1 VRLVLPTKKLRRQH
15 HPCDLSPPCNTSNA
29 AALLT
34 AMPLIQL
41 LWLRQQQE
49 LLVPYLR
56 AQVVLLIVAIASLS
70 TNPLTIVEEKR
81 S

>member
-1 VRLVLPTKKLRRQH
+1 
-15 HPCDLSPPCNTSNA
+15 
-29 AALLT
+29 
-34 AMPLIQL
+34 MPLIQL